1 MRLALPTISSKLFTS
16 RVRTAWAPQSRP
28 MRRAVLAEGV
38 STSSGT
44 AGPLARDPAR
54 GRAGHGEADD
64 GRRPDDSDDVAG
76 SPPRSQSLVVGSA
89 GVSVKWTR
97 AA

>member
-1 MRLALPTISSKLFTS
+1 MRLALPTISSKLATS
-16 RVRTAWAPQSRP
+16 RVRTACAPHKSP
-28 MRRAVLAEGV
+28 MRRAVLVEGV

-44 AGPLARDPAR
+44 
-54 GRAGHGEADD
+54 D
-64 GRRPDDSDDVAG
+64 GRSRAIRRAVDPDMVKQTIAAALTMPTMLPAASAIA
-76 SPPRSQSLVVGSA
+76 SLVVGSA